1 MRARNFTLD
10 GVQFEDTIDFL
21 SPRPD
26 SARLSLT
33 SNDGLLRPGAA
44 VARKLNLEEKTGY
57 NDEVFNEEKTT
68 KSVVTSVIESR
79 KWVTLD
85 DTPKEK
91 DCNGRKAEETM
102 QKMLGKDS
110 EDGWN
115 EDGFDETKIKTTTT
129 KILGNAH
136 QAKVNDSPDWSREDG
151 FDESRTVTATTNL
164 RYGTQTVESGGKGA
178 GELLEE
184 GSMEDGFNETRTRTV
199 ITDGVTFGRA
209 EVNSDGKGG
218 KRASPAKAVI
228 RLQSSESSFPE
239 VEEAGFEELSEL
251 DFTHNRLSSSE
262 YEGTQFGIA
271 SETKTAETEQL
282 SSAEMEEKKTF
293 VIKSVINPNDQ
304 TDISLQQAIML
315 GVIRP
320 NEGVYVN
327 SVSGHSLPIAT
338 AMSDGLIRVMF
349 STTKRTP
356 EKFSSIGIITVK
368 TVRKLARPCV
378 IVSVKDSVTKEDLTP
393 EEAHKRSLLDDQQGS
408 YVDRLTGRRLMIAE
422 AVEKGLMTVDF
433 CGDQP
438 EPEVIS
444 KTYAVRAVVDRRQ
457 KKTITF
463 HEAVR
468 RGIIDKE
475 SGAFKDTITNEKMY
489 VGDAIMRGFLKARII
504 EDAHGLNIDPENKM
518 VIDKTQK
525 IRERLLKPLK
535 VISAFKMAAR
545 DGVKK

>member
-151 FDESRTVTATTNL
+151 FDESRTVTTTTNL

>member
-10 GVQFEDTIDFL
+10 GVQFEDSIDFL

-26 SARLSLT
+26 SARMSLEST
-33 SNDGLLRPGAA
+33 DGLQRPGAT
-44 VARKLNLEEKTGY
+44 VVRRLNLEDKTG
-57 NDEVFNEEKTT
+57 NHDDVFNEEKT
-68 KSVVTSVIESR
+68 KSVVTSVLESR
-79 KWVTLD
+79 KWVAVD
-85 DTPKEK
+85 DGLKDKE
-91 DCNGRKAEETM
+91 CNGRKAEVTM
-102 QKMLGKDS
+102 QKMLGKES
-110 EDGWN
+110 VDGWN
-115 EDGFDETKIKTTTT
+115 EEGFDETKIKTMTT

-136 QAKVNDSPDWSREDG
+136 EVKVKDSPDWSSEGG
-151 FDESRTVTATTNL
+151 FNETRTVTTTNL
-164 RYGTQTVESGGKGA
+164 RYGMQAQGGVGKA
-178 GELLEE
+178 EQLEE
-184 GSMEDGFNETRTRTV
+184 GSREDGFNETRTRTV
-199 ITDGVTFGRA
+199 ITDGVTFARA
-209 EVNSDGKGG
+209 AVDSDGKGG
-218 KRASPAKAVI
+218 KRESPARAVM
-228 RLQSSESSFPE
+228 RLQSTQASFPE

-251 DFTHNRLSSSE
+251 EFTHNRLSSSE

-293 VIKSVINPNDQ
+293 VIKSVVNPNDQ

-320 NEGVYVN
+320 NEGVYTN
-327 SVSGHSLPIAT
+327 SVSGDSVPIAT
-338 AMSDGLIRVMF
+338 AMSDGLIRVMC

-368 TVRKLARPCV
+368 TVRKLPRPCI
-378 IVSVKDSVTKEDLTP
+378 IVSVKDNVTKEDLTQ
-393 EEAHKRSLLDDQQGS
+393 EEAHKRGILDDQHGC
-408 YVDRLTGRRLMIAE
+408 YTDRLTGKKLMIAE
-422 AVEKGLMTVDF
+422 AVEKGLMAVDF
-433 CGDQP
+433 CGEQP

-475 SGAFKDTITNEKMY
+475 SGAFKDTISNEKMY
-489 VGDAIMRGFLKARII
+489 VGDAIMRGFLKARIL
-504 EDAHGLNIDPENKM
+504 ENAHGLNIDPENKM

-525 IRERLLKPLK
+525 IREKLLKPLK

-545 DGVKK
+545 DGAAKK

>member
-151 FDESRTVTATTNL
+151 FDESRTVTTTTNL

-178 GELLEE
+178 G
-184 GSMEDGFNETRTRTV
+184 
-199 ITDGVTFGRA
+199 
-209 EVNSDGKGG
+209 
-218 KRASPAKAVI
+218 
-228 RLQSSESSFPE
+228 
-239 VEEAGFEELSEL
+239 
-251 DFTHNRLSSSE
+251 
-262 YEGTQFGIA
+262 
-271 SETKTAETEQL
+271 
-282 SSAEMEEKKTF
+282 
-293 VIKSVINPNDQ
+293 
-304 TDISLQQAIML
+304 
-315 GVIRP
+315 
-320 NEGVYVN
+320 
-327 SVSGHSLPIAT
+327 
-338 AMSDGLIRVMF
+338 
-349 STTKRTP
+349 
-356 EKFSSIGIITVK
+356 
-368 TVRKLARPCV
+368 
-378 IVSVKDSVTKEDLTP
+378 
-393 EEAHKRSLLDDQQGS
+393 
-408 YVDRLTGRRLMIAE
+408 
-422 AVEKGLMTVDF
+422 
-433 CGDQP
+433 
-438 EPEVIS
+438 
-444 KTYAVRAVVDRRQ
+444 
-457 KKTITF
+457 
-463 HEAVR
+463 
-468 RGIIDKE
+468 
-475 SGAFKDTITNEKMY
+475 
-489 VGDAIMRGFLKARII
+489 
-504 EDAHGLNIDPENKM
+504 
-518 VIDKTQK
+518 
-525 IRERLLKPLK
+525 
-535 VISAFKMAAR
+535 
-545 DGVKK
+545 